1 MIFVFTNCNKDDYDI
16 LSSHLFKRQ
25 IVLFF
30 EDGAFRVGVEL
41 LSTSDLTFVASILN
55 CDLLLRPFAY
65 QYDDKRY
72 NVLTIVRG
80 EDEDKN
86 SGDRVQSE

>member
-1 MIFVFTNCNKDDYDI
+1 M
-16 LSSHLFKRQ
+16 
-25 IVLFF
+25 
-30 EDGAFRVGVEL
+30 EL